1 MIFLSEDSYI
11 PNIYVDY
18 LFSPTWDEC
27 VKVIRDAGGLSFLAH
42 YFSISKKVDLPFVE
56 KLIEEGRLDG
66 LEVVYGMDMMTPEI
80 REQQVELE
88 RIADRT
94 GCLVSG
100 GSDIHNYDNWIDF
113 VNNKEFASR
122 TVGLLDNIL
131 KNSNKELGW
140 YNNL

>member
-42 YFSISKKVDLPFVE
+42 YFSISKKVNLPFIE

-66 LEVVYGMDMMTPEI
+66 VEVVYGMDMMTTEI
-80 REQQVELE
+80 REQQEELE
-88 RIADRT
+88 KIAEMT

-100 GSDIHNYDNWIDF
+100 GSDAHTYENWIDF
-113 VNNKEFASR
+113 VNSKEFASR
-122 TVGLLDNIL
+122 TVGLLGNIL
-131 KNSNKELGW
+131 KNSNKELEW
-140 YNNL
+140 YNRK